1 MDVEY
6 RCNVKERY
14 FCTKDGTAIYREAL
28 RNANGIRNEPFMNFW
43 PELVELKQVDDG
55 FTVRDRVIFRAYR
68 GGVYE
73 PPVELEKKDMIGNQ
87 PHAKFSPA
95 CRIFRGSGNI
105 PRCGELMEM
114 QCEEANTR
122 RVYAHTGWKM
132 IDGKRVFLNGGYS
145 VTADGLTDQYTVELD
160 PDLARCYRFV
170 PFSGENA
177 CGVTMSMYQLIPDFL
192 VVPSLAYVFLSPL
205 NEMLRTSGGEPCFS
219 LYFIGKTGSYKSSWS
234 KVLLGF
240 FGQLGYAE
248 TAPITFLDTEN
259 AIGRKLGLGA
269 DIPLLLDDRRPTSN
283 ARDKL
288 IYESKEKF
296 VSSAIGDRAARGR
309 LNADSTAKVSYIA
322 RCNLIVTAE
331 EAFQN
336 IGSSAI
342 ARSVS
347 VELEPTTIQHDK
359 LQVLQE
365 STAAL
370 NKTMQ
375 LYLQWVIQNY
385 DEIKHRS
392 GETLRQYRDYF
403 SNAGHARL
411 ATAFSQMMFG
421 YTQFLRFMTD
431 QEQLD
436 NERAEQMAKRALDIF
451 REMCEQ
457 QSRKVERE
465 KPTLLFV
472 ELLKEMLETK
482 QCSIADIGDNPS
494 QLVKPN
500 IIGYRDN
507 DYLYLIGN
515 TAYSAVRQFYAKQ
528 GNEFPSSTINLWKM
542 FRDEGK
548 LIPDVTGNR
557 VDKRKRISGKSGRYI
572 WLRADLLDE
581 KESEENTDE

>member
-1 MDVEY
+1 MNAKY

-14 FCTKDGTAIYREAL
+14 FCTTDGTAIYREAL
-28 RNANGIRNEPFMNFW
+28 QNANAIRDDPFMNFW

-55 FTVRDRVIFRAYR
+55 FAVRDRVIFRAYR

-95 CRIFRGSGNI
+95 CRIFRGRGNI

-170 PFSGENA
+170 PYSGGNA

-192 VVPSLAYVFLSPL
+192 AVPSLAYVFLSPL

-283 ARDKL
+283 ARD
-288 IYESKEKF
+288 
-296 VSSAIGDRAARGR
+296 
-309 LNADSTAKVSYIA
+309 
-322 RCNLIVTAE
+322 IV
-331 EAFQN
+331 
-336 IGSSAI
+336 
-342 ARSVS
+342 
-347 VELEPTTIQHDK
+347 
-359 LQVLQE
+359 
-365 STAAL
+365 
-370 NKTMQ
+370 
-375 LYLQWVIQNY
+375 
-385 DEIKHRS
+385 
-392 GETLRQYRDYF
+392 
-403 SNAGHARL
+403 
-411 ATAFSQMMFG
+411 
-421 YTQFLRFMTD
+421 
-431 QEQLD
+431 
-436 NERAEQMAKRALDIF
+436 
-451 REMCEQ
+451 
-457 QSRKVERE
+457 
-465 KPTLLFV
+465 
-472 ELLKEMLETK
+472 
-482 QCSIADIGDNPS
+482 
-494 QLVKPN
+494 
-500 IIGYRDN
+500 
-507 DYLYLIGN
+507 
-515 TAYSAVRQFYAKQ
+515 
-528 GNEFPSSTINLWKM
+528 
-542 FRDEGK
+542 
-548 LIPDVTGNR
+548 
-557 VDKRKRISGKSGRYI
+557 
-572 WLRADLLDE
+572 
-581 KESEENTDE
+581 